1 MQFKNLINRLDKFKA
16 DPGLIHTKD
25 GAVELLC
32 ADCEFYKES
41 DKDLECGAFKLLR
54 LLLDKNVLTLGQI
67 SDAVKEK

>member
-1 MQFKNLINRLDKFKA
+1 MAFEKLLQRLQKFEA
-16 DPGLIHTKD
+16 DPALIHTKE

-54 LLLDKNVLTLGQI
+54 LLIDKKILTLEQIADAAGQ
-67 SDAVKEK
+67 